1 MSPDR
6 SFILYDLTAVVNVMG
21 LCAVAVFAVSG
32 ALSAARLK
40 MDILGFILIGTVT
53 GLGGGTLRDVLIGN
67 LPVFWIREPTW
78 IVICLVS
85 SAATYY
91 IAPRLTSLAGA
102 LLWMDAIG
110 IALFAAVG
118 TEVALLAEASP
129 LIAICM
135 GVVTATFGGITRDVL
150 CGSNLTLMN
159 EELYITTTLGGSIA
173 YYALS
178 TLGYSNSYDLLGGFI
193 VAFTLRA
200 LAIRFNIKLPNRY
213 RAS

>member
-1 MSPDR
+1 M
-6 SFILYDLTAVVNVMG
+6 FDLTAVVNVMG
-21 LCAVAVFAVSG
+21 LCAVAVFAISG

-40 MDILGFILIGTVT
+40 MDILGFMLIGTAT
-53 GLGGGTLRDVLIGN
+53 GIGGGTLRDVLMGN
-67 LPVFWIREPTW
+67 LPVFWIREPIW

-91 IAPRLTSLAGA
+91 VAPRLTSLTGT

-110 IALFAAVG
+110 IALFAALG
-118 TEVALLAEASP
+118 TEVALMAEAAP

-135 GVVTATFGGITRDVL
+135 GVVTATFGGIARDVL

-159 EELYITTTLGGSIA
+159 EELYITTTLAGSVA

-178 TLGYSNSYDLLGGFI
+178 TLDFSYSYDLLGGFL

-200 LAIRFNIKLPNRY
+200 LAIQFNIKLPNRY
-213 RAS
+213 RAR